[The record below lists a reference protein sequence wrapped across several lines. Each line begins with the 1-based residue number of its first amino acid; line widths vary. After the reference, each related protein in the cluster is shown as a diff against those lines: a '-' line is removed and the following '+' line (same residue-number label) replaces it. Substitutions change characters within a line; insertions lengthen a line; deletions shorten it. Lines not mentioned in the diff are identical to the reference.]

1 MLVVVSVGM
10 QSQDRNI
17 QKEGGGLS
25 ICQYPHM
32 DQGEALL
39 FPWI

>member
-17 QKEGGGLS
+17 QKEGGRLS
-25 ICQYPHM
+25 ICQHPHM
-32 DQGEALL
+32 DQEKALL
-39 FPWI
+39 FPWV